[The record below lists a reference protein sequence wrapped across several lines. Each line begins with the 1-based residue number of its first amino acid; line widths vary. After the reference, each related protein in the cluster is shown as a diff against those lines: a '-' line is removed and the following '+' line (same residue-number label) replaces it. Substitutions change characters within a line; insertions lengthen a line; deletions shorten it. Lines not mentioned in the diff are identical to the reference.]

1 MDEDSDKHDSEFAD
15 LIGEVDSY
23 DTVVSAAVGAARDL
37 ARDLEVV
44 LRELEEVLDELS
56 PQQPTG
62 GGEESGRV
70 RLEIEIAQVALAKL
84 GQISNALDAVQA
96 RRGL

>member
-1 MDEDSDKHDSEFAD
+1 MGEDKDEHDGEFAA

-37 ARDLEVV
+37 S
-44 LRELEEVLDELS
+44 RELETILFELEDVLYELL
-56 PQQPTG
+56 PPQPTG
-62 GGEESGRV
+62 GGERSGQV

-84 GQISNALDAVQA
+84 AQISNALDAVEA
-96 RRGL
+96 RRGR

>member
-1 MDEDSDKHDSEFAD
+1 MDGDIDEQDSEFAA

-37 ARDLEVV
+37 AADLEAI
-44 LRELEEVLDELS
+44 LLELEDVLFELS
-56 PQQPTG
+56 PQQPTTG
-62 GGEESGRV
+62 GDEIRQA

-84 GQISNALDAVQA
+84 AEISNALDAVEA